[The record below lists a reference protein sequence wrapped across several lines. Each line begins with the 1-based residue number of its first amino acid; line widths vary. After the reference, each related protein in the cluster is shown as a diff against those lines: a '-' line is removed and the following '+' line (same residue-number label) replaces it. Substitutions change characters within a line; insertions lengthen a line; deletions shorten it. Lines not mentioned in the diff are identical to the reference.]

1 MAAEIAEVGQLFST
15 NNNGGG
21 SAPYVPA
28 GVQLGDLL
36 IAFFGNNRAQTMA
49 ATGWTPISS
58 YGRCEVLWKIATSTE
73 VALAGSQ
80 VNFGAQGI
88 GQSASAFM
96 IRVTGYDPA
105 DPIPAATIFGGSTG
119 SPGSITPAGGI
130 GDLLLATQGGN
141 NDTAGAYSW
150 SNTVS
155 NSNIYTVN
163 EGGGDD
169 CFLTADQARG
179 DGSAAVSCSF
189 PNTAAS
195 VEKAFF
201 FRVKAAPAGFVPSVV
216 MMN

>member
-1 MAAEIAEVGQLFST
+1 MAADLVEVGSVFST

-21 SAPYVPA
+21 SAPYVPS

-36 IAFFGNNRAQTMA
+36 IAFFGNNRGQTHSA
-49 ATGWTPISS
+49 SGWTALSNN
-58 YGRCEVLWKIATSTE
+58 GRGAVLWKIATSTE
-73 VALAGSQ
+73 VAAAGSQ
-80 VNFGAQGI
+80 INFGSQAI
-88 GQSASAFM
+88 GQSASAVM
-96 IRVTGYDPA
+96 IRVTGFDPA
-105 DPIPAATIFGGSTG
+105 DPIPAATVFQGSTG

-130 GDLLLATQGGN
+130 ADLLLATQGGN

-155 NSNIYTVN
+155 NSNFAFIN

-179 DGSAAVSCSF
+179 DGSVAVSCSF
-189 PNTAAS
+189 PNTSAS
-195 VEKAFF
+195 TEQSLF
-201 FRVKAAPAGFVPSVV
+201 FRVKAAPAGFVPRVV